1 MKMYKLTQRFFLC
14 LLLGVAISSG
24 SAIAQD
30 GAKMREKVEQLKKV
44 KLIEILDMNEDAAE
58 KFFAR
63 YNVYE
68 NKVNDAFKEVQQAV
82 GELNSRI
89 DRKAP
94 DAEIK
99 SQNDIV
105 LQKQNAL
112 HAQVDE
118 KLKAMRSLLTE
129 EQYAKFI
136 VFENKFTQKLREI
149 LQRRGNQNR
158 Q

>member
-1 MKMYKLTQRFFLC
+1 MKNYKPLC
-14 LLLGVAISSG
+14 SLLLALFMVMNFTVINAV
-24 SAIAQD
+24 AQD

-44 KLIEILDMNEDAAE
+44 KLIKILDMDEATAE

-68 NKVNDAFKEVQQAV
+68 NKVNAAFKEVQQAV
-82 GELNSRI
+82 AELNSRI

-118 KLKAMRSLLTE
+118 KLKAMRSLMTE

-136 VFENKFTQKLREI
+136 VFENQFTQLLREI
-149 LQRRGNQNR
+149 LQRRGNKGR
-158 Q
+158 D